1 MDQPENLV
9 EFVKKRENYSYHVD
23 FLSVNIRTNLLYSW
37 SLFALEHGFMV
48 GEVEEEDLWMD

>member
-23 FLSVNIRTNLLYSW
+23 FLRVNIRTNLLYSW